1 MSEKTNDKPI
11 HAGRYAAIASVS
23 AALLASSCCVVPLVL
38 VTLGASGVW
47 IGSLSSLDP
56 YKGYFSAI
64 ALVFLAAGFWQA
76 YKKQPVACEGDTLCA
91 KPASRRITKTVLW
104 VAAILILLSLSID
117 WWAPFFY

>member
-1 MSEKTNDKPI
+1 MSEQIIDKPI
-11 HAGRYAAIASVS
+11 RQGRFAAIASVM

-47 IGSLSSLDP
+47 IGSLSSLNP
-56 YKGYFSAI
+56 YKGYFAAV

-76 YKKQPVACEGDTLCA
+76 YKKQPVECEAGTFCA
-91 KPASRRITKTVLW
+91 KPASRRITRTVLW
-104 VAAILILLSLSID
+104 VAAMLILLSLSID